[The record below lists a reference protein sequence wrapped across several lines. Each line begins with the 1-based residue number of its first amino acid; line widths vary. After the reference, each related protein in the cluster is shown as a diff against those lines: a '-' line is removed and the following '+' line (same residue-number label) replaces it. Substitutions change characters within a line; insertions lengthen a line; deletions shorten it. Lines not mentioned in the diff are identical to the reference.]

1 MEDEVGDAAL
11 PEEEGMGEE
20 GGDDGQ
26 HESPGV
32 DAANSGASGDTGSTV
47 AGTEQNTAQH
57 DGTPITFKPLHSHKR
72 RTGITKPP
80 VWVSCMV
87 SAYPHHNPPYRPP
100 PPCQPPAPP
109 HLAYPPPQSE
119 LQRHARLVGQL
130 LLEAK
135 GRAVRAG
142 PSLKDGTAR
151 GALVSR
157 LVSLHTASVQNE
169 LLKHAITH
177 CTALRGRAEDL
188 GEALQLLY
196 EGVVVAASHVTGR
209 SKTTLEAAKW

>member
-1 MEDEVGDAAL
+1 MHFLSHRSHTVLKYIG
-11 PEEEGMGEE
+11 
-20 GGDDGQ
+20 
-26 HESPGV
+26 HEQ
-32 DAANSGASGDTGSTV
+32 T
-47 AGTEQNTAQH
+47 
-57 DGTPITFKPLHSHKR
+57 
-72 RTGITKPP
+72 
-80 VWVSCMV
+80 
-87 SAYPHHNPPYRPP
+87 
-100 PPCQPPAPP
+100 
-109 HLAYPPPQSE
+109 
-119 LQRHARLVGQL
+119 
-130 LLEAK
+130 
-135 GRAVRAG
+135 
-142 PSLKDGTAR
+142 R

>member
-1 MEDEVGDAAL
+1 
-11 PEEEGMGEE
+11 MGEE

-32 DAANSGASGDTGSTV
+32 DAATSGASGDTGSTV

-80 VWVSCMV
+80 VWVSCM
-87 SAYPHHNPPYRPP
+87 
-100 PPCQPPAPP
+100 
-109 HLAYPPPQSE
+109 SE

-209 SKTTLEAAKW
+209 SKPTLEVSCCTALSARIGGPSCP

>member
-1 MEDEVGDAAL
+1 
-11 PEEEGMGEE
+11 
-20 GGDDGQ
+20 
-26 HESPGV
+26 
-32 DAANSGASGDTGSTV
+32 
-47 AGTEQNTAQH
+47 
-57 DGTPITFKPLHSHKR
+57 
-72 RTGITKPP
+72 
-80 VWVSCMV
+80 
-87 SAYPHHNPPYRPP
+87 
-100 PPCQPPAPP
+100 
-109 HLAYPPPQSE
+109 
-119 LQRHARLVGQL
+119 L

-209 SKTTLEAAKW
+209 SKATLEAAKW